1 MQFINYA
8 KCSTCQKAKRWLD
21 EHHISYTDR
30 PIKEQNPTYEELSEW
45 ISRSGLPIK
54 KFFNTSG
61 QIYRSM
67 QLKDKLP
74 KMTEEQQIQLLAS
87 EGMLVKRPLLVSDSV
102 ILVGFREAEWQA
114 LL

>member
-21 EHHISYTDR
+21 DHNISYTDR

-74 KMTEEQQIQLLAS
+74 EMMEEQQIQLLAS

>member
-87 EGMLVKRPLLVSDSV
+87 EGMLVKRPLLISDSV